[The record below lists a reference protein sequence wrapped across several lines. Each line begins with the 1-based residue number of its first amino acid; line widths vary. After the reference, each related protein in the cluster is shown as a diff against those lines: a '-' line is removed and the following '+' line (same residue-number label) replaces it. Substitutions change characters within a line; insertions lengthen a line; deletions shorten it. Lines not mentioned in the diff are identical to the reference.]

1 MHILPALNFID
12 RVAVKGR
19 KSLEVHMKNNYDV
32 VVVGSGAGA
41 LMSALSA
48 AKNGASVI
56 VIEKG
61 SEWGGTSSKSG
72 GGLWIPNSRNI
83 AQAGVTDSVEDAF
96 NYMRAVIPCDEV
108 DDETIKNYI
117 AYAPQM
123 IDFLESE
130 TELTYTPVPGY
141 ADYYPDI
148 EGWKEGGRT
157 MDPSP
162 VDGRQLGDEMLNKLV
177 DSPRASKAFSR
188 FSMSILEGVQILAK
202 TPGWEKIFMGI
213 IWSYISDIPGR
224 FKGSRDRRLTQ
235 GNALVSALYL
245 SCQAQGV
252 ELVMNCAV
260 NELVQDKNRVS
271 GVVVGSKTIIANK
284 GVIIAAGGFDHNQ
297 AMREEYLPQPTTAV
311 NSSGVKTNTG
321 DLIQAAMK
329 IGADTG
335 MMGEAWWA
343 PTAMTPFGPTVLFSE
358 KSKPGLVIVD
368 KKGQRFMNESITYN
382 SYGDCFYGAS
392 EKGHDVFPAYCI
404 LDSHYRQK
412 YMFGGVVQGEAMPDF
427 MSKSMIGDDKM
438 LIKADTLEELSQ
450 KIGVDIDGL
459 KATMADV
466 KKIAETGIDEQFG
479 RGSDDH
485 DIMYG
490 DPEVKPNACW
500 GPMTKG
506 PYYATRLLLGDL
518 GTKGGLK
525 INHDGQVIHQN
536 GSIIEGLYAAGNSSA
551 SIMGSKYPGAGCTL
565 GPALTIAY
573 KAGHHI
579 VGKAV

>member
-1 MHILPALNFID
+1 MQD
-12 RVAVKGR
+12 
-19 KSLEVHMKNNYDV
+19 NYDV

-41 LMSALSA
+41 LISALA
-48 AKNGASVI
+48 ASKKGASVL

-61 SEWGGTSSKSG
+61 SQWGGTSSKSG
-72 GGLWIPNSRNI
+72 GGLWIPNSKNI
-83 AQAGVTDSVEDAF
+83 AQAGVSDSPEEAF
-96 NYMRAVIPCDEV
+96 NYMRAVIPTDEV
-108 DDETIKNYI
+108 DDATIKNYI
-117 AYAPQM
+117 EFAPKM

-130 TELTYTPVPGY
+130 TELNYSPVPGY
-141 ADYYPDI
+141 ADYYPDV

-162 VDGRQLGDEMLNKLV
+162 FDGRKLDPEMLANLV

-188 FSMSILEGVQILAK
+188 FSMTIIEGVQILAK

-213 IWSYISDIPGR
+213 IWGYISDIPGR
-224 FKGSRDRRLTQ
+224 LKGSRDRRLTQ
-235 GNALVSALYL
+235 GNALLSELYL
-245 SCQAQGV
+245 SCKSKGV

-260 NELVQDKNRVS
+260 TGLVQEGGKVS
-271 GVVVGSKTIIANK
+271 GVKVGNKTITASK

-297 AMREEYLPQPTTAV
+297 SMREQYLPQPTTAAH
-311 NSSGVKTNTG
+311 SSGVETNTG

-335 MMGEAWWA
+335 MMSEAWWA

-358 KSKPGLVIVD
+358 KSKPGLIIVD

-392 EKGHDVFPAYCI
+392 EKGHEVFPAYCI
-404 LDSHYRQK
+404 LDAHYRK
-412 YMFGGVVQGEAMPDF
+412 TYMFGGVIQGEAMPDF

-438 LIKADTLEELSQ
+438 LVKADTLEELAR
-450 KIGVDIDGL
+450 KIDIDYEGL
-459 KATMADV
+459 KATMSTV
-466 KKIAETGIDEQFG
+466 ETIAATGVDEEFK

-485 DIMYG
+485 DTMYG
-490 DPEVKPNACW
+490 DPNFKPNACW
-500 GPMTKG
+500 GAMNKG
-506 PYYATRLLLGDL
+506 PFYATRLLLGDL

-525 INHDGQVIHQN
+525 INHDGQVIHTDGTVIQ
-536 GSIIEGLYAAGNSSA
+536 GLYAAGNSSA

-565 GPALTIAY
+565 GPAMTIAY

-579 VGKAV
+579 MGESV

>member
-1 MHILPALNFID
+1 
-12 RVAVKGR
+12 
-19 KSLEVHMKNNYDV
+19 MKDNYDV
-32 VVVGSGAGA
+32 IVVGSGAGA
-41 LMSALSA
+41 LIAALSA
-48 AKNGASVI
+48 AKKGASVV

-61 SEWGGTSSKSG
+61 TEWGGTSSKSG

-83 AQAGVTDSVEDAF
+83 AEAGISDSAEEAF
-96 NYMRAVIPCDEV
+96 TYMRAVIPVDEV

-117 AYAPQM
+117 NYAPKM
-123 IDFLESE
+123 IEFLEGS

-162 VDGRQLGDEMLNKLV
+162 LDGRQLGDEMLNTLV

-188 FSMSILEGVQILAK
+188 FSMSIIEGVQILAK
-202 TPGWEKIFMGI
+202 SPGWEKIFMGI
-213 IWSYISDIPGR
+213 IWAYIADIPGR
-224 FKGSRDRRLTQ
+224 LKGSRDRRLTQ

-245 SCQAQGV
+245 SGKELGV
-252 ELVMNCAV
+252 ELVKNCAV
-260 NELVQDKNRVS
+260 NELVQEGNKVT
-271 GVVVGSKTIIANK
+271 GVVVGSKTITANK

-297 AMREEYLPQPTTAV
+297 KMREEYLPQPTSAE

-335 MMGEAWWA
+335 MMNEAWWA
-343 PTAMTPFGPTVLFSE
+343 PTAMTPFGITVLFSE
-358 KSKPGLVIVD
+358 KSRPGLIIVD

-404 LDSHYRQK
+404 LDSHYRKK

-427 MSKSMIGDDKM
+427 MSKSMVGDDKM
-438 LIKADTLEELSQ
+438 LIKADTLEELAQ
-450 KIGVDIDGL
+450 KIGVDFDGL
-459 KATMADV
+459 KATMSTV
-466 KKIAETGIDEQFG
+466 ETIASTGVDEEFK
-479 RGSDDH
+479 RGSDAH
-485 DIMYG
+485 DLMYG
-490 DPEVKPNACW
+490 DPEVKPNGCW

-525 INHDGQVIHQN
+525 INLDGQVIHTD
-536 GSIIEGLYAAGNSSA
+536 GSVIEGLYAAGNSSA

-579 VGKAV
+579 MGESV